1 MIGSFKNNRENY
13 PRKCFA
19 HNQKKPGLGAKRPS
33 NNWAK
38 GFSSFQSSALT
49 GGLLE
54 RQVGAVGGLF
64 EVLKHQEQWWLGGES
79 TRLSP
84 INVAVIPASF
94 VIGDCCWFSL
104 FS

>member
-1 MIGSFKNNRENY
+1 MEALKITEKTIRESA
-13 PRKCFA
+13 FA
-19 HNQKKPGLGAKRPS
+19 HKQKKPGLGAKRPS

-38 GFSSFQSSALT
+38 GFISFQSSALT

-54 RQVGAVGGLF
+54 RQVGGVGGLF
-64 EVLKHQEQWWLGGES
+64 EILKHQEQGWLGGES